1 MKILIIFLLFST
13 VLLSCS
19 DQDEPLPTSTGSYS
33 GTYTGYVSP
42 GFVSGTCKGD
52 LVEKDSKISG
62 TIVFSPN
69 IFSGFPGTSSS
80 IPISGTMKMEG
91 DTVYAVSG
99 TISIGSG
106 VGDIPFGGTVSKDKR
121 TIKMSCNPAPVFN
134 LKWTL
139 TKN

>member
-1 MKILIIFLLFST
+1 MKILIVFLLFST

-19 DQDEPLPTSTGSYS
+19 DHGELPTSTGSYS

-42 GFVSGTCKGD
+42 SLVSGTCKGD

-62 TIVFSPN
+62 IIVFSPN
-69 IFSGFPGTSSS
+69 IFSGFAGTSSS
-80 IPISGTMKMEG
+80 FPISGTLKMDG

-139 TKN
+139 AKN